1 MPLNRNKFISPNHFM
16 VDELRRFLSTK
27 SVPKKSIMPIKSNL
41 QIVVPSSAT
50 MKDLGVLTSPIS
62 VLS

>member
-1 MPLNRNKFISPNHFM
+1 MQVNRNKFISPNHFM

-27 SVPKKSIMPIKSNL
+27 SVLKKSIMPIKSNL

-50 MKDLGVLTSPIS
+50 MKDLGMLTSPKS
-62 VLS
+62 MLS